1 MKAYRTISDL
11 PLQRRLKGLTGRAI
25 VPCFPKLAREI
36 LENPFGGNP
45 GPLGRLIRN
54 GYYLR
59 AVAKRDFDLT
69 QRFLMNYWESPA
81 SEGFFD
87 EFEHRFESLFLKY
100 HAGIVDAL
108 QQISRS
114 WSVPAPR
121 IVEIGVGDG
130 RVLEYLA
137 SRLTN
142 FAGFHGIDVNKEQIA
157 KNQVRYADHP
167 KFTFST
173 DDALDWLARNPAL
186 GTVIYTNGGVF
197 EYLTRDQLLA
207 LFTELARSSQPCAVA
222 VTETIASDHDLE
234 AEPESFHYGREFSI
248 SHNYPAILK
257 EAGFQVC
264 YQNDRPTKEGEE
276 GHPQRWLQ
284 VVGTLQ
290 SDETGLHP

>member
-1 MKAYRTISDL
+1 MKAYRTLFDL
-11 PLQRRLKGLTGRAI
+11 PFQRLVKGLAGRVLI
-25 VPCFPKLAREI
+25 PFSPKLARQI
-36 LENPFGGNP
+36 LDDPFGGNP
-45 GPLGRLIRN
+45 GHLGRLIRN
-54 GYYLR
+54 GFYLQ
-59 AVAKRDFDLT
+59 AVKDRDFHLT

-81 SEGFFD
+81 SRGFFG

-100 HAGIVDAL
+100 HAGIVDKL
-108 QQISRS
+108 DQISRS
-114 WSVPAPR
+114 WSVPLPR

-130 RVLEYLA
+130 RVLEYLE
-137 SRLTN
+137 SRLAS

-157 KNQVRYADHP
+157 KNQVRFADHP

-173 DDALDWLARNPAL
+173 DDAIGWLERNSAT

-197 EYLTRDQLLA
+197 EYLTRDQLLTMFA
-207 LFTELARSSQPCAVA
+207 ELARSSQPCAVA

-290 SDETGLHP
+290 SEET